1 MQTPSMSEFFETLA
15 GVHNS
20 LHAAYEVVPQD
31 ETEINDVGAML
42 TQIVEQLNKQ
52 RDRILVERP
61 LTMHELALLDAIG
74 STVTRLSSRLA
85 RLNDGLRALETFETK
100 TIQ

>member
-1 MQTPSMSEFFETLA
+1 
-15 GVHNS
+15 
-20 LHAAYEVVPQD
+20 VPQD

>member
-1 MQTPSMSEFFETLA
+1 MSDFFETLA
-15 GVHNS
+15 VVHNN

-52 RDRILVERP
+52 RDEILVERP
-61 LTMHELALLDAIG
+61 LTMHGSAILSAIN
-74 STVTRLSSRLA
+74 STITRLSARLA
-85 RLNDGLRALETFETK
+85 RLNDGLRTLETFEAQ